1 MWVAMAEH
9 DLQTELDIDH
19 GARLR
24 PWQPGDAAALA
35 KHANH
40 MGVARHLG
48 ERFPHPYSIDDA
60 HMYLSGAV
68 VPLQHVLAIVING
81 EACGSIGVQPGAGER
96 SHSAELG
103 YWLGRAHWG
112 RGHMTRIVA
121 TVAPWAMQRLRL
133 YRLQATVFHDNPA
146 SARVLQKNGFL
157 EEGVLRNAV
166 FRFGRISHLRLFA
179 TTRDH
184 LD

>member
-9 DLQTELDIDH
+9 DLQTELDI
-19 GARLR
+19 GAGVHVR
-24 PWQPGDAAALA
+24 PWQPTDAAALTI
-35 KHANH
+35 HANDI
-40 MGVARHLG
+40 GVARYLG
-48 ERFPHPYSIDDA
+48 DRFPHPYSIDDA
-60 HMYLSGAV
+60 HAYLSGTV
-68 VPLQHVLAIVING
+68 VPLQHVLAIVIDG
-81 EACGSIGVQPGAGER
+81 EACGSISAQRGVGER

-112 RGHMTRIVA
+112 QGHMTRIVA
-121 TVAPWAMQRLRL
+121 AFAPWAMQRLQL

-157 EEGVLRNAV
+157 EEGLLRNAV
-166 FRFGRISHLRLFA
+166 FRFGQISHLRLFSI
-179 TTRDH
+179 TRER